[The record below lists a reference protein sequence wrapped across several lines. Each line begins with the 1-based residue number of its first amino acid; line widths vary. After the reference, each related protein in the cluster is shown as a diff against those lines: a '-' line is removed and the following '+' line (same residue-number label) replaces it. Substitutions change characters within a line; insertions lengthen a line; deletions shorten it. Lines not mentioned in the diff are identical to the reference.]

1 MGSCSGSRREYPVGR
16 GPHEFIEDQANR
28 SPDAPSVG
36 IGAIRLSYRDLNARA
51 NQLAHFLRDQGIGP
65 EKVVGVYLDRSVEML
80 DGFPAILKAGV
91 VYLPLDPKFPKDRL
105 AFTLADAE
113 VSLVLTESAKLT
125 SLPETTA
132 KIVSL
137 DQ

>member
-1 MGSCSGSRREYPVGR
+1 MGFSMGPPAGYPLGR
-16 GPHEFIEDQANR
+16 SPHEFVEDQVSR
-28 SPDAPSVG
+28 SPDAPAVITSAVRG
-36 IGAIRLSYRDLNARA
+36 SYSDLNARA
-51 NQLAHFLRDQGIGP
+51 NRLAHFLMEQGIGP

-80 DGFPAILKAGV
+80 FGFLAILKAGG

-105 AFTLADAE
+105 AFMLADAE

-132 KIVSL
+132 KI
-137 DQ
+137 